1 MTEGNDEKTLRGGQ
15 VHTKMKG
22 VQKEVVNRAR
32 GGRGRARSQQVN
44 FNESFIAGQIA
55 ELGYAGVGYLSS
67 TESNKKNDSDEPI
80 EVNDLRLAMKGIS
93 LIKENADVGPIKI
106 NRTRGRG
113 RKIQNE

>member
-1 MTEGNDEKTLRGGQ
+1 
-15 VHTKMKG
+15 MKG

-55 ELGYAGVGYLSS
+55 KLGYAGVGNLSS

-93 LIKENADVGPIKI
+93 LIKENADFGPIKI

-113 RKIQNE
+113 RRIQNE